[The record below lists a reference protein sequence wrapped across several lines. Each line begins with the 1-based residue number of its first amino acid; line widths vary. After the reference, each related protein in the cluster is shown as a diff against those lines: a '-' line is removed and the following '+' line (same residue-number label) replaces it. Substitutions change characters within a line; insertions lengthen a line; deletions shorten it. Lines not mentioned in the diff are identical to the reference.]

1 MFHELRMCPAAI
13 TCINIAAG
21 RKSYRRGRAGPVLK
35 KERAMKR
42 DLLRLTAVLL
52 TAAPL
57 LASTALA
64 GEQFTAPDA
73 HQRTSALALVVF
85 LDADGSA
92 DILRGN
98 YQDGLDKASA
108 ALDSRPSRRNLEL
121 TTNMCAAQVKLGR
134 LEAANTN
141 CEAALADKKPA
152 GSVMAPRKRLA
163 VAHVNHGVVHFVQG
177 DYEFAEKEFR
187 LARSMYPSLGVA
199 ASNLALA
206 RQPGLKPRVEVGETL

>member
-1 MFHELRMCPAAI
+1 MFHEFRMCPAAV
-13 TCINIAAG
+13 TCINILVG
-21 RKSYRRGRAGPVLK
+21 RKSYRRGTVGPVLK

-206 RQPGLKPRVEVGETL
+206 RQPELKPRVEVGETL